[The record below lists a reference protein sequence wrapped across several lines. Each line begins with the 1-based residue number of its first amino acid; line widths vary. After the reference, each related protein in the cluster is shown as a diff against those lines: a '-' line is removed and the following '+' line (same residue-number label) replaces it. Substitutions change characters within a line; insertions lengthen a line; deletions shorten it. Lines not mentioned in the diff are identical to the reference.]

1 MRRAM
6 LAVLSAAAGTS
17 LLVGLKA
24 HFTAPTVPA
33 AQAGPGTGAGAGSG
47 PAGNT
52 AGAAPGKS
60 GAPAASGA
68 PPAANNGGGAAQ
80 AQAQTIDGKSFN
92 TPYGPVVVTIKVTG
106 GKITEIDS
114 VVPSTGESA
123 GIGPPAADKMR
134 KQALERQTAKIDS
147 VSGATYTSEAYKK
160 SLQSAIDQIKRG

>member
-33 AQAGPGTGAGAGSG
+33 AQAGTN
-47 PAGNT
+47 PAAVDKST
-52 AGAAPGKS
+52 QPAAPGKS
-60 GAPAASGA
+60 GAPTSGA
-68 PPAANNGGGAAQ
+68 PPAAGGNNGNNAGGAQ
-80 AQAQTIDGKSFN
+80 AQAQTIDGTKVN
-92 TPYGPVVVTIKVTG
+92 TPYGPVVVTIKVSG
-106 GKITEIDS
+106 GKITEIDA

-123 GIGPPAADKMR
+123 TISPPAAQKL
-134 KQALERQTAKIDS
+134 KAQALQRQNAKIDT

>member
-33 AQAGPGTGAGAGSG
+33 AQAGANTGAGAAPGGS
-47 PAGNT
+47 T
-52 AGAAPGKS
+52 ASAAPGKS
-60 GAPAASGA
+60 GAPASGA
-68 PPAANNGGGAAQ
+68 PPAAGNNGGGNNAAAQ
-80 AQAQTIDGKSFN
+80 PQTIDGKSFN
-92 TPYGPVVVTIKVTG
+92 TPYGPVVVTITVTG
-106 GKITEIDS
+106 GKITDIDA

-123 GIGPPAADKMR
+123 GISPPAADKMR